1 MFVKMNE
8 VVDSG
13 RQRLNEIRE
22 KRKQAFEQEE
32 DIWDEL

>member
-1 MFVKMNE
+1 MFMKMNE

-22 KRKQAFEQEE
+22 KRKQAFEQ
-32 DIWDEL
+32 